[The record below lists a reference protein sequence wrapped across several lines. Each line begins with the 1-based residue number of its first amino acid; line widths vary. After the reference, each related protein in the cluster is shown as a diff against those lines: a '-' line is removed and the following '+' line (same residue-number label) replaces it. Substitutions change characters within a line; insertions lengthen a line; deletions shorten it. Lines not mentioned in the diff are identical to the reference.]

1 MLNTTLL
8 GPPGTAVYQDYYGGH
23 YRKENSHPC
32 NDAVEIQ
39 IRMMLFDLKWV
50 RASKGAIM

>member
-1 MLNTTLL
+1 MTLASGVCLMLPCLVPSL
-8 GPPGTAVYQDYYGGH
+8 GIAVCQDHYGGH

-39 IRMMLFDLKWV
+39 TPE
-50 RASKGAIM
+50 SG